1 MNLYEV
7 RYRVS
12 GDEQIFQT
20 WATNIHTAVKK
31 VLFPIRAGR
40 KPMAIRKGQSMTI
53 RVERIS

>member
-31 VLFPIRAGR
+31 VLYPVTVGR
-40 KPMAIRKGQSMTI
+40 RPVAIRKGQSMTI
-53 RVERIS
+53 RVTRLG